1 MNQGM
6 TLNKNIYYQGL
17 LLGEDMTFNQGVAGS
32 NPAGLTTFKVRNI
45 RKTYPFQ
52 RNLVH
57 LLTRESELK

>member
-1 MNQGM
+1 
-6 TLNKNIYYQGL
+6 
-17 LLGEDMTFNQGVAGS
+17 
-32 NPAGLTTFKVRNI
+32 VRNI